1 VTHDGGSGDWA
12 ERPPRRRSGRHSR
25 APQDYGDP
33 GAYAAPDPYAQ
44 ADPYPAAGPHAQADP
59 YPAGGSHAPGGY
71 GQADL
76 YPPADSGAWPRPY
89 GGQQGSG
96 AHAGGNGQ
104 EGRGRRARPANP
116 DPYARSGPDA
126 ATGPYGRTDP
136 SYGRPLGSDPL
147 RGGSSPGGRG
157 SLPGRDP
164 RLGQGSAGPFPGR
177 DPLAGRDSFPG
188 RDPLTPAD
196 PRRGRTGPQPSGQYP
211 PGDGYAPRE
220 HYGPPG
226 NGAGTE
232 AYGPPGGY
240 PAGAHGGRGPG
251 RQDRYGQPAGYGE
264 QNGYGP
270 AGAYGRPDR
279 SGTAAYGRRRD
290 ARGPGDE
297 GDAAPRAAGDRGPFR
312 WQPSPMQGEGELG
325 GGPQGT
331 PAPPG
336 YGGMDQ
342 QRAGPGPGTWDPG
355 RETGRRRG
363 RDDTEAAAAQPGRGP
378 AGEGAWED
386 DADEPGEWTDAPA
399 RDGLIPGFGDRQDFR
414 RGRSRR
420 PGRRVGRALA
430 PTVAMLVALVV
441 LVALGFGGYKIYQH
455 FQSPDYS
462 GPGFGEVTVQVNPG
476 DTAESLGPR
485 LVQAGVVASTSSFV
499 SAVKQSSCPTCL
511 EPGFFRLHKHM
522 NSALAYKLLLNPTS
536 RIQSVVV
543 IPEGLRLTQILA
555 RLKAVK
561 SPIPA
566 SAYAKALKD
575 TAALGLPSYAKG
587 NPEGYLFPA
596 TYAITPGM
604 NATSVLQAMVT
615 RFDQEATSVNLPA
628 AAAAIHLSPGQ
639 VITVASLLQAEGG
652 SSKYFSLVAEVIY
665 NRLRAGWKLGL
676 QSTVNYALHINKAT
690 GLTVTQLN
698 VPSPYNTYIHT
709 GLPPGPIDSPGDAAI
724 QAALH
729 PAHGNYM
736 YFVTVDKT
744 GLTKFTSSA
753 AVFAELEAEC
763 RRNGVC

>member
-33 GAYAAPDPYAQ
+33 GAYGAPDPYAQ
-44 ADPYPAAGPHAQADP
+44 PDPYPAAGPHAQADP

-89 GGQQGSG
+89 GDQQGSG

-104 EGRGRRARPANP
+104 EGRGRRARPPGP
-116 DPYARSGPDA
+116 DPYAPSGPD

-136 SYGRPLGSDPL
+136 SYGRPRGSDPL

-164 RLGQGSAGPFPGR
+164 RLGQGSTGGRGPLPGSDPFPERGPFPGR

-188 RDPLTPAD
+188 RDPLTHTD
-196 PRRGRTGPQPSGQYP
+196 PRRGRTAPQPPGQYP
-211 PGDGYAPRE
+211 PADGYAPRE
-220 HYGPPG
+220 RYGPPA

-240 PAGAHGGRGPG
+240 PAGDHGGRGPG
-251 RQDRYGQPAGYGE
+251 RQDRYGEPTGYGE

-270 AGAYGRPDR
+270 ADTYGGPDRTGAPAYGPE
-279 SGTAAYGRRRD
+279 GMP
-290 ARGPGDE
+290 AR
-297 GDAAPRAAGDRGPFR
+297 
-312 WQPSPMQGEGELG
+312 
-325 GGPQGT
+325 
-331 PAPPG
+331 PG
-336 YGGMDQ
+336 YGGRDQ
-342 QRAGPGPGTWDPG
+342 QRAGPDPGTWDPG

-363 RDDTEAAAAQPGRGP
+363 RDDIEAAAAQPGRGP

-386 DADEPGEWTDAPA
+386 EADEPGPWADAPA
-399 RDGLIPGFGDRQDFR
+399 RDGLIPGFGERQDFR

-430 PTVAMLVALVV
+430 PPVAMLVALVV

-462 GPGFGEVTVQVNPG
+462 GPGFGEVMVQVDPG

-485 LVQAGVVASTSSFV
+485 LVRLGVVASTSSFV

-522 NSALAYKLLLNPTS
+522 NSALAYKLLLNPAA

-555 RLKAVK
+555 RLEAVK

-566 SAYAKALKD
+566 SAYAKAVKD

-615 RFDQEATSVNLPA
+615 RFDQEATSVSLASA
-628 AAAAIHLSPGQ
+628 AAADHLTPGQ
-639 VITVASLLQAEGG
+639 VITVASILEAEGG
-652 SSKYFSLVAEVIY
+652 NPKYYPLVAEVIY
-665 NRLRAGWKLGL
+665 NRLNAHWAL
-676 QSTVNYALHINKAT
+676 QLDSTVNYALHRFGIS
-690 GLTVTQLN
+690 LTVSQLHFD
-698 VPSPYNTYIHT
+698 SPYNTFLHK

-736 YFVTVDKT
+736 YFVTVDLKT
-744 GLTKFTSSA
+744 GLTKFTNSA
-753 AVFAELEAEC
+753 AVFAQYVAEC
-763 RRNGVC
+763 QRNKAC